1 MKRTKGKGQES
12 FGCSL
17 LSPQENERLED
28 LLGRRCVSL
37 SSAVVQLLMALPS
50 EPTRWTLQQ
59 SGVVCFVKDS
69 PQRSYFIRLYDI
81 KAGKLVWEQEI
92 YNQLMY
98 QRVEPFFHTFPGDDC
113 QVGLNFADLT
123 EADIFFT
130 VVEEKISQRNN
141 RFEKQHRKGSVSRD
155 HGALPPLP
163 PPTGS
168 ITPTMPPSVPIT
180 VQNQIIPTKSKKEK
194 KEKEKK
200 EKKNKK
206 KGSKL
211 LKGDIGAPSG
221 FTHVSHLGM
230 SSNSLDPDLMKLLSC
245 AGISEADLKDSE
257 TSQMINDIIERSGG
271 MEAVKMA
278 MNQQESARPPIP
290 GGHRGSL
297 PQVPTGLSS
306 APPPPPGRTGPL
318 PPVPG
323 QIQSSGLPPT
333 RGSLP
338 PTPPRGHSGS
348 LPAVLSPQAP
358 EGRSGPL
365 PPRSASLGPQPPI
378 PVGRNG
384 PLPQLP
390 VARSGPLPPPPGGR
404 SGPLPPPPG
413 ERKESL
419 TPVQGRRTVTPS
431 TERRGSVL
439 PPQPAAKSTPPLPPG
454 ARSGHLP
461 PPPRDNSGC
470 LPPPPSSEML
480 FPPPPSDF
488 FPPPPCESFLPPPPE
503 DLFHSVPPP
512 LSSESRFPPRSNH
525 QHSSGFT
532 PPPSAKPSTGGPPP
546 PPPPP
551 PAAPPPM
558 NIVSTPSPLS
568 GKTDPPP
575 PASSC
580 GVGGRD
586 TLLNQIQSGM
596 KLKKVTTSPEPPSPI
611 QETEGI
617 VGALM
622 MAMQKRSKVI
632 HSSEE
637 EDEFDDD
644 DDDDDE
650 EWD

>member
-12 FGCSL
+12 LGSSL

-28 LLGRRCVSL
+28 LLGRRCVVSSGALSTGTGPESL

-98 QRVEPFFHTFPGDDC
+98 QRVKPFFHTFPGDDC

-123 EADIFFT
+123 EADIFFA

-141 RFEKQHRKGSVSRD
+141 RFEKQQRKGSVSRD
-155 HGALPPLP
+155 PGALPPLP
-163 PPTGS
+163 PPNGS

-194 KEKEKK
+194 KQK

-221 FTHVSHLGM
+221 FTHVGHLGM
-230 SSNSLDPDLMKLLSC
+230 NSNNLDPDLMKLLSC

-257 TSQMINDIIERSGG
+257 TSQIIYDVIERSGG

-278 MNQQESARPPIP
+278 MNQQVP

-318 PPVPG
+318 PPAPG
-323 QIQSSGLPPT
+323 PIQSSGPPST

-358 EGRSGPL
+358 EVRSGPL
-365 PPRSASLGPQPPI
+365 PPRSVSLGPLPPV
-378 PVGRNG
+378 PQGRNG
-384 PLPQLP
+384 PLPQPP

-419 TPVQGRRTVTPS
+419 TPVQGRRTVT
-431 TERRGSVL
+431 TANERQGSVL
-439 PPQPAAKSTPPLPPG
+439 PPQPAAKSSPPLPPG
-454 ARSGHLP
+454 ARSGRLP

-470 LPPPPSSEML
+470 LPPPPLSEMPL
-480 FPPPPSDF
+480 PPPPSDF
-488 FPPPPCESFLPPPPE
+488 FPPPPE
-503 DLFHSVPPP
+503 DLADSVPPP

-532 PPPSAKPSTGGPPP
+532 PPPPPFSAKPSTGGPPP

-558 NIVSTPSPLS
+558 NFGSTPSPLS
-568 GKTDPPP
+568 GKPGPPP
-575 PASSC
+575 PASSG

-586 TLLNQIQSGM
+586 ALLTQIQSGM
-596 KLKKVTTSPEPPSPI
+596 KLKKVTSSPEPPSPV

-644 DDDDDE
+644 DDDDE